1 MLLLLPLRCCC
12 YLCCLPRL
20 APLQGTLASAGE
32 DIPAAIQLLA
42 PHIKYVHFRDVVGT
56 VCCTGLRTVCV
67 CVCVCVCLGTRAC
80 ACCARLCRPPACPP
94 HLNLISAG
102 NRDGAR

>member
-67 CVCVCVCLGTRAC
+67 CVCVCVLGHPCLRVLRAPVPP
-80 ACCARLCRPPACPP
+80 ARLPASPESY
-94 HLNLISAG
+94 ISWEP
-102 NRDGAR
+102 